1 MTSVSMTSVVLT
13 QGFWRPLGRTV
24 WEPNTNRYLIFTL
37 KSNETWKS
45 SWIPVKWYEGSLET
59 LRVHCFISHKINVSL
74 YLFSFPDS
82 QLAAQT
88 LLSLI
93 FSKKKTLRY
102 FLVLVRSDNT
112 NMKLL
117 VLAYCT
123 FAFHCFSPILIQ
135 PKSIWANKMIFTS
148 SSVTSFQND
157 TAWGKSI
164 ENASLAAD
172 IYLLGSMLTF
182 PRFVLRLLT

>member
-1 MTSVSMTSVVLT
+1 M
-13 QGFWRPLGRTV
+13 FCAD
-24 WEPNTNRYLIFTL
+24 
-37 KSNETWKS
+37 
-45 SWIPVKWYEGSLET
+45 WIPVKWYEGSLET

-112 NMKLL
+112 NIKLL

-157 TAWGKSI
+157 TAWGKINRKHQLSSRYI
-164 ENASLAAD
+164 LIRKHANFSSVCTQTPHLAV
-172 IYLLGSMLTF
+172 LLM
-182 PRFVLRLLT
+182 RREKRI